1 MKVLAPISSQDELE
15 MLHAA
20 GAEELYCGIVPRE
33 WMEKYTGAIWLN
45 RRSPK
50 GGSLESYADL
60 KRLVDDAHTLNLPV
74 FITLNSPYY
83 TAEQMPMVMELAR
96 RLSDEVGVDALI
108 VTDINLLLRLSEAKL
123 AAQLHVSSV
132 AATLNTE
139 AIRFLLNFGPSRI
152 ILPRSLRIAEIETI
166 VNDVRDQVEIEVFML
181 NDGCA
186 FEEGFCSTTH
196 HHTVGAFCTSLSEM
210 DTTFEWAGPRFTS
223 RRENWLRRNLSDYR
237 EWVWY
242 VNGNGCGVTAKGLPY
257 GPCGLCAIPDFQRI
271 GVESLKIVGREASP
285 FKKMASVKMVRD
297 IVDRTRACVPKL
309 HVIERAKSLRESP
322 EHCASGFMCYYK
334 VGQPPATKFRP
345 EAGEIIVGACRE
357 EIPGESG

>member
-1 MKVLAPISSQDELE
+1 MKILAPISSHDELE
-15 MLHAA
+15 MLAA
-20 GAEELYCGIVPRE
+20 SGAEELYCGIVPRE

-50 GGSLESYADL
+50 GGSLDSYTDL
-60 KRLVDDAHTLNLPV
+60 KRLVDDAHKLKLPV
-74 FITLNSPYY
+74 FITLNAPYY
-83 TAEQMPMVMELAR
+83 TAEQMPLVLELAHK
-96 RLSDEVGVDALI
+96 LSDEVGVDALI
-108 VTDINLLLRLSEAKL
+108 VTDINLLLRLSEENLTAD
-123 AAQLHVSSV
+123 LHVSSV

-139 AIRFLLNFGPSRI
+139 AVRFLLNFGPSRI
-152 ILPRSLRIAEIETI
+152 ILPRSLTIAEIELI
-166 VNDVRDQVEIEVFML
+166 VNDVSDEVEIEVFML

-210 DTTFEWAGPRFTS
+210 ETNFEWVGRNLTN
-223 RRENWLRRNLSDYR
+223 RRQKWLRNNLTDYR

-242 VNGNGCGVTAKGLPY
+242 VNGNGCSVTPKGLPY

-271 GVESLKIVGREASP
+271 GVTSFKIVGREASP

-297 IVDRTRACVPKL
+297 IVDRVRAGKPKL
-309 HVIERAKSLRESP
+309 NVIERAKSLRETP

-334 VGQPPATKFRP
+334 VD
-345 EAGEIIVGACRE
+345 
-357 EIPGESG
+357 ESA

>member
-1 MKVLAPISSQDELE
+1 MKVLAPISSHDELE
-15 MLHAA
+15 MLAAA
-20 GAEELYCGIVPRE
+20 GAEELYCGLVPRE

-60 KRLVDDAHTLNLPV
+60 KRLVDDAHGMKLPI
-74 FITLNSPYY
+74 FLTLNSPYY
-83 TAEQMPMVMELAR
+83 TAEQTPMVMELAR
-96 RLSDEVGVDALI
+96 KLSEEIGVDALI
-108 VTDINLLLRLSEAKL
+108 VSDINLLHQLNEARL
-123 AAQLHVSSV
+123 AAELHVSSV

-152 ILPRSLRIAEIETI
+152 ILPRSLTIREIEMI
-166 VNDVRDQVEIEVFML
+166 VNDVGDEVEIEVFML

-210 DTTFEWAGPRFTS
+210 ETRFEWHGPRFTG
-223 RRENWLRRNLSDYR
+223 RRENWLRRNLTDYR

-242 VNGNGCGVTAKGLPY
+242 VNGNGCGVTPKGLPY
-257 GPCGLCAIPDFQRI
+257 GPCGLCAIPDFARI
-271 GVESLKIVGREASP
+271 GVDSLKIVGREAAP
-285 FKKMASVKMVRD
+285 FKKMASVRMTRD
-297 IVDRTRACVPKL
+297 IVDRVRAGAPKL

-322 EHCASGFMCYYK
+322 EHCAAGYMCYYK
-334 VGQPPATKFRP
+334 VD
-345 EAGEIIVGACRE
+345 V
-357 EIPGESG
+357 

>member
-1 MKVLAPISSQDELE
+1 MKVLAPISSHDELE
-15 MLHAA
+15 MLAAA

-45 RRSPK
+45 RRSPV

-60 KRLVDDAHTLNLPV
+60 KRLVDDAHKVNLPV

-83 TAEQMPMVMELAR
+83 TADQMPLVMELAH

-108 VTDINLLLRLSEAKL
+108 VTDINLLLRLSEEKL
-123 AAQLHVSSV
+123 AADLHVSSV

-139 AIRFLLNFGPSRI
+139 AIRFLLNFNPSRI
-152 ILPRSLRIAEIETI
+152 ILPRSLTIAEIEAI
-166 VNDVRDQVEIEVFML
+166 VNDTRDQVEIEVFML

-210 DTTFEWAGPRFTS
+210 DTKFEWAGRSFTT
-223 RRENWLRRNLSDYR
+223 RRQNWLRRNLTDYR

-242 VNGNGCGVTAKGLPY
+242 VNGNGCGATPKGLPY

-271 GVESLKIVGREASP
+271 GVASLKIVGREASP

-297 IVDRTRACVPKL
+297 IVDRVRVGTPKL
-309 HVIERAKSLRESP
+309 HVIERAKALRESP

-334 VGQPPATKFRP
+334 VDVPQT
-345 EAGEIIVGACRE
+345 V
-357 EIPGESG
+357 

>member
-1 MKVLAPISSQDELE
+1 MKILAPIASHDELE
-15 MLHAA
+15 MLAAA

-45 RRSPK
+45 RRSPR

-60 KRLVDDAHTLNLPV
+60 RRLVEDAHKIGLPV

-83 TAEQMPMVMELAR
+83 TADQMPLVMELAHK
-96 RLSDEVGVDALI
+96 LSDEIGVDALI
-108 VTDINLLLRLSEAKL
+108 VSDINLLLRLSEEKL
-123 AAQLHVSSV
+123 ACELHVSSV
-132 AATLNTE
+132 AATLNAE
-139 AIRFLLNFGPSRI
+139 AVRFLLNFNPTRVV
-152 ILPRSLRIAEIETI
+152 LPRSLTIPEIESI
-166 VNDVRDQVEIEVFML
+166 VSEVGDQVEIEVFML

-196 HHTVGAFCTSLSEM
+196 HHSVGAFCTSLSEM
-210 DTTFEWAGPRFTS
+210 ETRFEWS
-223 RRENWLRRNLSDYR
+223 RRALTNRRQNWLRRNLADYR

-242 VNGNGCGVTAKGLPY
+242 LNGNGCGSTAKGLPY

-271 GVESLKIVGREASP
+271 GVDSLKIVGREASP

-297 IVDRTRACVPKL
+297 IVDRARNGVPKL
-309 HVIERAKSLRESP
+309 HVIERAKALRESP

-334 VGQPPATKFRP
+334 V
-345 EAGEIIVGACRE
+345 
-357 EIPGESG
+357 